1 MKNAELPSNL
11 EIISDSAFRHCVS
24 LENIEI
30 PDSVSVLEDETFAFC
45 EKLKSVSIGSKLK
58 SIDYRTFY
66 ECPALE
72 KITVSA
78 DNKYFSS
85 KDGVMYNKGK
95 TQIVVYPESKK
106 TLSILFPIP

>member
-72 KITVSA
+72 KSQSVRIISI
-78 DNKYFSS
+78 FHQ
-85 KDGVMYNKGK
+85 K
-95 TQIVVYPESKK
+95 TALCTTRVK
-106 TLSILFPIP
+106 LRL